1 MWLKRVIFCALA
13 AIQISGSAQN
23 ANVLKEIIHKDS
35 LDIKYKRVFENHSK
49 YHLQVIYTQI
59 TRDSANRPHLKKFS
73 LYPSTTKYYYPA
85 SLVKLPLVAMAL
97 EKIDSLNAIVHIT
110 KDTRV
115 CVDSAHMC
123 QTRESRD
130 SLAET
135 GYPSIAQYIKRM
147 LLVSDNTAYNRIYEF
162 LSPAYINSRLNRL
175 GYKNAIVNQ
184 RFNINCD
191 STFNRYTNP
200 FLFLNMDSTIIYA
213 QPPDSNLNPI
223 VNKAQ
228 NTKVGKG
235 FMDKNNKLKPPRD
248 FRHNNYMPF
257 ADENDILLSIIF
269 PKTVA
274 PSKRFKL
281 NKDDYK
287 FLYKYMGMLP
297 RESDCPFYNR
307 KDFPDNFKKYI
318 YFGKTDTITD
328 TNVRS
333 LNIVGRAY
341 GFLADCSY
349 IIDLNTGSEYCLSVL
364 IYVNEK
370 DILNTGKYEYDTIGL
385 PFMSDL
391 GKAILDYENKRKKKH
406 RANLDEFKHLWSP
419 LKQS

>member
-1 MWLKRVIFCALA
+1 MWLKRFIFCVLA
-13 AIQISGSAQN
+13 AIQITGTAQN
-23 ANVLKEIIHKDS
+23 ANVLKEIIHTDS
-35 LDIKYKRVFENHSK
+35 LDIKYKEVFEHHTK

-59 TRDSANRPHLKKFS
+59 TRDSANRPHLKRFF
-73 LYPSTTKYYYPA
+73 LYPSTTRYYYPA

-97 EKIDSLNAIVHIT
+97 EKVDSLNRINKIT

-123 QTRESRD
+123 QTKESRD
-130 SLAET
+130 ST
-135 GYPSIAQYIKRM
+135 SDNGYPSIAQYIKRM

-162 LSPAYINSRLNRL
+162 LSPAYIKRRLDRL
-175 GYKNAIVNQ
+175 GYKNAMINQ
-184 RFNINCD
+184 RFGISCD

-200 FLFLNMDSTIIYA
+200 FLFLNIDSTLIYE
-213 QPPDSNLNPI
+213 QPADSNLNPI
-223 VNKAQ
+223 VNSAKD
-228 NTKVGKG
+228 TKLGKG
-235 FMDKNNKLKPPRD
+235 FMDKNNKIKPPKD

-257 ADENDILLSIIF
+257 TDENDILLSIIF

-281 NKDDYK
+281 NNDDYK

-297 RESDCPFYNR
+297 RESDCPYYTQ
-307 KDFPDNFKKYI
+307 KDYPDNFKKYI
-318 YFGKTDTITD
+318 YYGTTDTIAD
-328 TNVRS
+328 TSIRS

-349 IIDLNTGSEYCLSVL
+349 MIDLNTNSEYCLSVL

-385 PFMSDL
+385 PFMADL
-391 GKAILDYENKRKKKH
+391 GKAIMNYENKRKKKH
-406 RANLDEFKHLWSP
+406 KANLKEFQHLWSP
-419 LKQS
+419 TK